1 MLTPL
6 TIAVAAAAVLLGV
19 WCAFAAVRNQPVK
32 DWHYAGMAVVT
43 LLTLVQLAVGA
54 VLLAGGDRPGG
65 DSTAVFVAYLVSV
78 AACVPLVALV
88 ALGER
93 SRWGSAT
100 VAAGALLLAVLEL
113 RLHDVW
119 GGGLG

>member
-19 WCAFAAVRNQPVK
+19 WCAVAALRDQSAK
-32 DWHYAGMAVVT
+32 DWHYAAMAVVT
-43 LLTLVQLAVGA
+43 LLTVVQLVVG
-54 VLLAGGDRPGG
+54 VVMLAGGDRPAG
-65 DSTAVFVAYLVSV
+65 DSTAVFVSYLVSV
-78 AACVPLVALV
+78 TACVPVVGMV

-93 SRWGSAT
+93 SRWGPAT
-100 VAAGALLLAVLEL
+100 VAAGAFLLAILEL

-119 GGGLG
+119 GGGVG